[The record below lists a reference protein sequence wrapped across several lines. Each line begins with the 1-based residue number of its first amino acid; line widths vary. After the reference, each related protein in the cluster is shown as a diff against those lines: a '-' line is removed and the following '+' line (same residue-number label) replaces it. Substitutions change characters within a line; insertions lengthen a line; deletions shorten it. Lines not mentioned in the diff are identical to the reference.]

1 MIWVIVFGAIALG
14 GLVMVVCFGV
24 SLWRKSQALL
34 DEVGGLLA
42 QADQVL
48 GLLDQVGAPGETGT
62 GRSDRP
68 SAAAGTE
75 IDVATTGLSRRAA
88 T

>member
-62 GRSDRP
+62 GRSDRQ

-75 IDVATTGLSRRAA
+75 IHVATTDLSRRAA